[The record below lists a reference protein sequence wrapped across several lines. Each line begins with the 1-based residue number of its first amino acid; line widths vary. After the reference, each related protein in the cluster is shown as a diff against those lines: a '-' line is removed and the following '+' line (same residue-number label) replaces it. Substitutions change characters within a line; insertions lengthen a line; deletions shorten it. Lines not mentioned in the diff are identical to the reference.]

1 MKIISIEYTIYMA
14 WENISKIEDNPP
26 DPQPCPLVEA
36 FIIKSSHQ
44 KVIF

>member
-1 MKIISIEYTIYMA
+1 MA

-36 FIIKSSHQ
+36 FIIKSSQNQKNQNQ